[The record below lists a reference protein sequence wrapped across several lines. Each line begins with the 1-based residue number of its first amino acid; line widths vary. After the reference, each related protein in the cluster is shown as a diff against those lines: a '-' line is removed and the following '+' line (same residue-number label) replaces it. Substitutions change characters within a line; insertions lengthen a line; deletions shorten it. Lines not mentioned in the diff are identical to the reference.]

1 MYNEQ
6 IDNTWENINTT
17 SSGGN
22 QTLLWITN
30 ICMDLWEQPLDSG
43 STVSAS
49 SAAINNK
56 KNFLQQY
63 YRPMRKVTFFF
74 YDIEAKKY
82 ISSSI
87 RRMKKKRNMHD
98 V

>member
-1 MYNEQ
+1 
-6 IDNTWENINTT
+6 
-17 SSGGN
+17 
-22 QTLLWITN
+22 
-30 ICMDLWEQPLDSG
+30 MDLWEQPLDSG

-56 KNFLQQY
+56 KKLPPTISL
-63 YRPMRKVTFFF
+63 RPMRKVTYFF
-74 YDIEAKKY
+74 YDTEAKKY

-87 RRMKKKRNMHD
+87 RRIKKKLNMHD